1 MKYIPL
7 FIMIPFFLFAKIE
20 IISVE
25 TEGIGISK
33 KSAIDSALVDAVS
46 QVNGAEIA
54 SDTRRQLLEVATDEE
69 LKSNETLNQEV
80 ISKTSGIIKSWKILS
95 ESIEGENHLVKL
107 SVKISKL
114 KKSAQ
119 SDRIRFA
126 VVPFRATDS
135 LKISSTVSKF
145 EESITSQLENFLTQT
160 RRFALIDRSFL
171 TEQTKELNL
180 IASGNSASMSQE
192 EIFRLGNRLGTDYL
206 IVGRIEKASSILS
219 QKKSKV
225 SDTIKKNLVSSA
237 KVTIRIIDVATSQI
251 KFADTY
257 EKNINSSIERL
268 AEELA
273 FEIGEIVLTSIYP
286 IRILNASSSQ
296 VVLGQGGK
304 TLNKGDIFKVYQ
316 LGKELIDPY
325 TKESLGREE
334 IEVAVI
340 QINNVKPKTSDAK
353 ILESLIDLS
362 QSIANDDSFIIRPF
376 KKANYTTS
384 KKKKEKPNKLKKLK
398 KELEEEW

>member
-1 MKYIPL
+1 
-7 FIMIPFFLFAKIE
+7 MIPFFLFAKIE

-54 SDTRRQLLEVATDEE
+54 SDTRRQLLEVATDEN

-114 KKSAQ
+114 KKSTQ
-119 SDRIRFA
+119 SDRTRFA

-145 EESITSQLENFLTQT
+145 EETITSQLENFLTQT

-180 IASGNSASMSQE
+180 IASGTSASMSQE

-206 IVGRIEKASSILS
+206 IVGRIEKANSILS
-219 QKKSKV
+219 KKKSKV

-304 TLNKGDIFKVYQ
+304 TLNKGDVFKVYQ

-398 KELEEEW
+398 KEVEEEW

>member
-7 FIMIPFFLFAKIE
+7 LIMIPFFLFAKIE

-54 SDTRRQLLEVATDEE
+54 SDTRRKLLEVATDEN

-126 VVPFRATDS
+126 VVPFRANDS
-135 LKISSTVSKF
+135 LKINSTVSKL
-145 EESITSQLENFLTQT
+145 EETITSQLENFLTQT

-171 TEQTKELNL
+171 KEQTKELNL
-180 IASGNSASMSQE
+180 IASGASASMSTE
-192 EIFRLGNRLGTDYL
+192 EISRLGNRLGTDYL
-206 IVGRIEKASSILS
+206 IVGRIEKANSILS
-219 QKKSKV
+219 KKKSKV

-304 TLNKGDIFKVYQ
+304 TLNNGDIFKVYQ

-362 QSIANDDSFIIRPF
+362 QSFANDDSFIIRPF
-376 KKANYTTS
+376 KKANYTAS
-384 KKKKEKPNKLKKLK
+384 KKKKEKPSKLKKFK
-398 KELEEEW
+398 KEVEEEW

>member
-1 MKYIPL
+1 
-7 FIMIPFFLFAKIE
+7 MIPFFLFAKIE

-398 KELEEEW
+398 KEVEEEW

>member
-1 MKYIPL
+1 
-7 FIMIPFFLFAKIE
+7 MIPFFLFAKIE

>member
-1 MKYIPL
+1 
-7 FIMIPFFLFAKIE
+7 MIPFFLFAKIE

-54 SDTRRQLLEVATDEE
+54 SDTRRKLLEVATDEN

-126 VVPFRATDS
+126 VVPFRANDS
-135 LKISSTVSKF
+135 LKINSTVSKL
-145 EESITSQLENFLTQT
+145 EETITSQLENFLTQT

-171 TEQTKELNL
+171 KEQTKELNL
-180 IASGNSASMSQE
+180 IASGASASMSTE

-206 IVGRIEKASSILS
+206 IVGRIEKANSILS
-219 QKKSKV
+219 KKKSKV

-304 TLNKGDIFKVYQ
+304 TLKKGDIFKVYQ

-362 QSIANDDSFIIRPF
+362 QSFANDDSFIIRPF
-376 KKANYTTS
+376 KKANYTAS
-384 KKKKEKPNKLKKLK
+384 KKKKEKPSKLKKFK
-398 KELEEEW
+398 KEVEEEW